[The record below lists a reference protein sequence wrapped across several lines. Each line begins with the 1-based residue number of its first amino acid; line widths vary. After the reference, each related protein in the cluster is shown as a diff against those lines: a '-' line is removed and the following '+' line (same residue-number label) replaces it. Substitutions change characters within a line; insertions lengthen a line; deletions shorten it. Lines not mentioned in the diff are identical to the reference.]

1 MKFNISLVTRIGW
14 ALAIIIAWAL
24 HKWNAEGSIIGV
36 LVVVCGWT
44 SIKIVDEGITA
55 ALLLARANKN
65 ED

>member
-1 MKFNISLVTRIGW
+1 MKFNIAIVTRIGW

-24 HKWNAEGSIIGV
+24 HGWNAEGSIIGV

-44 SIKIVDEGITA
+44 SIKIVNEGIIA
-55 ALLLARANKN
+55 ALIATHNNKD

>member
-1 MKFNISLVTRIGW
+1 MKFNIVLVTRIGW

-24 HKWNAEGSIIGV
+24 HRWNTEGSIIGV

-44 SIKIVDEGITA
+44 SIKIVNEGITA
-55 ALLLARANKN
+55 ALIATRNKD

>member
-1 MKFNISLVTRIGW
+1 MKFNIALVTRIGW

-24 HKWNAEGSIIGV
+24 HGWNAEGSIIGV

-44 SIKIVDEGITA
+44 SIKIVNEGITA
-55 ALLLARANKN
+55 TLIVTRNKD

>member
-1 MKFNISLVTRIGW
+1 MKFNIVLVTRIGW

-24 HKWNAEGSIIGV
+24 HGWNAEGSIIGG

-44 SIKIVDEGITA
+44 SIKIVNEGIIA
-55 ALLLARANKN
+55 ALIATRKDKD